1 MRELSIVKEMTA
13 RERVIAALNH
23 EEGDRVPIWDLI
35 DNKAV
40 YEYFSPGE
48 TDTLKMAAKTYAGL
62 GIDATRAYLVPENGI
77 EAKSPAGDVRKLRC
91 GQTSWVIRRSVNT
104 LDDLD
109 DYDPHFPSYQ
119 ELTKN
124 YVTDFKRKRDAFA
137 PHTVFIGYVNAIF
150 FDAFR
155 AIPLDVFSLAIHDKP
170 REIRRIMKAYTQ
182 HSLNIITAYAE
193 HRLGPAFMICEDI
206 AYKGRLMFS
215 PEFLKRKFFPRLK
228 KLTEPLLN
236 AKIKVLFHSD
246 GYIMDILDDL
256 IEAGIEGINPIE
268 PLAGNDISY
277 IKRRYGKR
285 LVLLGNVDCSQV
297 LPLATPEEIRQ
308 ATRKCIRATS
318 PGGGHFIGSS
328 SEITPAVPLE
338 NALAFFRAAKEYGK
352 YPIR

>member
-1 MRELSIVKEMTA
+1 MKGRTA
-13 RERVIAALNH
+13 RERVITALNH

-35 DNKAV
+35 DNRAV
-40 YEYFSPGE
+40 YEYFALGE

-62 GIDATRAYLVPENGI
+62 GIDATRAYLVPEEGI
-77 EAKSPAGDVRKLRC
+77 EAKSSTRNVRKLRY
-91 GQTSWVIRRSVNT
+91 GQTGWVVRRPVNT

-109 DYDPHFPSYQ
+109 NYNPHFPGYQ

-124 YVTDFKRKRDAFA
+124 YVRDFKRKRDAFA
-137 PHTVFIGYVNAIF
+137 PYTVFIGYVNAIF

-155 AIPLDVFSLAIHDKP
+155 AIPLNVFSMAIYDKP
-170 REIRRIMKAYTQ
+170 REIRRIMDAYTQ
-182 HSLNIITAYAE
+182 HSLNIVTAYAE

-215 PEFLKRKFFPRLK
+215 PKFLKREFFPRLK

-256 IEAGIEGINPIE
+256 IGAGIEGINPIE

-297 LPLATPEEIRQ
+297 LPLGTTEEIRQ
-308 ATRKCIRATS
+308 ATRECIRAAS
-318 PGGGHFIGSS
+318 SGGAHFIGSS
-328 SEITPAVPLE
+328 SEVTPAVPLE
-338 NALAFFRAAKEYGK
+338 NVLTFFQAAKEYGK
-352 YPIR
+352 YSIRC